1 MTAPQE
7 LYEYAPNQKMRLI
20 FKVICLLSKGV
31 FNIYVDIIFDFFD
44 HSTLVDK
51 LSRDW
56 CKNVTGP
63 RVDY

>member
-7 LYEYAPNQKMRLI
+7 LYEYAPTQKIRLI
-20 FKVICLLSKGV
+20 FKGMCLLSKGV
-31 FNIYVDIIFDFFD
+31 FNTYVDRLLDFFD

-63 RVDY
+63 IIDY